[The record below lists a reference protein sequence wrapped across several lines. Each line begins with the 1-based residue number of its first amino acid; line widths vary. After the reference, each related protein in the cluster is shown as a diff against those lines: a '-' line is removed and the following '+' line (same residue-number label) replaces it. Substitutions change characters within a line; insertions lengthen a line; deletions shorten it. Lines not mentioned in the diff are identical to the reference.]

1 MNQERSSRE
10 IFLELINQR
19 LCQGFQIIKQMKRK
33 RNHNSTGSSMTIV
46 SPNLSEV
53 SFRSF
58 TGTSPLSARGMM
70 DTDGYA
76 DSYMLSHGR
85 QYHQLTLSKDKEKI
99 NVTIYKP
106 RHPFTTVTVPYTYML
121 WPKTRDKF
129 QTSQISFSHTKLPDF
144 YWNHLDVYVC
154 NPDENDFQLSSNVNY
169 WQSNFILL
177 PTPSKRLNILKQ
189 ANKQNDGEWRYDVF
203 DRCNCER
210 SHDNTMDDGECA
222 VMCDSFLRFLD
233 HMNKIKRNHSQTSR
247 KSWRNQCSSAVHI
260 KSIQSSP
267 TPTQIISSTQ
277 TTPTPPT
284 RSSTPSSGQSTPLR
298 QDEVTTPPV
307 ISGRL
312 LQGVDAQPVPLH
324 LKSGSDNGS
333 SSSGNSPIQKLT
345 VHSEPVDIVKG
356 MKDKQNGLN
365 FMADNVDLPMF
376 TFISIEAVNWCIAN
390 VGGLMDLKD
399 ACLLLESMCKSKLLI
414 HASQDSQY
422 PFVYGYVFYCINE
435 EFINNQTSDIDDPT
449 SYQYGVVSY
458 LLHNFHKRWFEVE
471 ISRKNLIKSS
481 TSLLLSSSN
490 SQKSAFYTKPTSYS
504 SPRRKT
510 FSPDKNNLVKIPLAN
525 QPGTNRCEWCHV
537 KYKNRTKVGV
547 DTFVFCFELQWLIA
561 TATCIYNMLQVWQRE
576 STRCDLYLCPVP
588 NDPFAFPS
596 SEVTGPLRFPLFVPL
611 NLQAMANSSLFQDYK
626 GEEYRDFIIS
636 WMEGIVLRFG
646 FLRDNFEG
654 TNDCKENLKSRSY
667 VHFTGQVFVQI
678 PVYHHVVQRRSVSYR
693 NRPSKLNTAKMTN
706 VSENISQEELDS
718 TGFYWSSNYMQTK
731 RWRIQSLDDC
741 QPQDLER
748 DFVNFCNN
756 ADHRLVSFFKE
767 FNNDFK

>member
-1 MNQERSSRE
+1 
-10 IFLELINQR
+10 
-19 LCQGFQIIKQMKRK
+19 
-33 RNHNSTGSSMTIV
+33 
-46 SPNLSEV
+46 
-53 SFRSF
+53 
-58 TGTSPLSARGMM
+58 
-70 DTDGYA
+70 
-76 DSYMLSHGR
+76 MLSHGR

-636 WMEGIVLRFG
+636 WMEGIVLR
-646 FLRDNFEG
+646 
-654 TNDCKENLKSRSY
+654 
-667 VHFTGQVFVQI
+667 
-678 PVYHHVVQRRSVSYR
+678 
-693 NRPSKLNTAKMTN
+693 
-706 VSENISQEELDS
+706 
-718 TGFYWSSNYMQTK
+718 
-731 RWRIQSLDDC
+731 
-741 QPQDLER
+741 
-748 DFVNFCNN
+748 
-756 ADHRLVSFFKE
+756 
-767 FNNDFK
+767 